1 MTGFAEYSS
10 YDALGL
16 AELVQKGEV
25 SPGELVEECIARV
38 ERVNPTLNAVILT
51 LYQQARAAAREPLG
65 DGAFAGV
72 PFLVKDLILAMP
84 GVPTNMGSRF
94 YRGWIP
100 GYETTLWTRYREAGV
115 LAVAKT
121 NTPEFGML
129 PVTEPD
135 LFGPTCSPW
144 DTSRTSGG
152 SSGGAGAMVA
162 AGVVPMAHG
171 GDGGGSIRIPSSC
184 CGIFGLKPTRAR
196 TPAGPAVSENWNGF
210 ALEHV
215 LTRTVRDSAAMLDA
229 TDGPEA
235 SAPYHAPAK
244 ERPFLDEV
252 GADVGALRIG
262 FHCEPPMPS
271 EVHPDCIEAVGEVA
285 KLCESLGH
293 HVEEVRP
300 NHDRYVLAK
309 AFMTVV
315 AANTAADLTD
325 AQKLLHRRAKKS
337 DFETETWL
345 SAMMGGLFSAEDF
358 VHALHVLQA
367 ESRRLVREL
376 GQYDVILTPTLGQPP
391 VPHRSLRAQGTEARL
406 QKAVVR
412 ADFVSA
418 LKLPGVIEK
427 AVERVYHFIPF
438 TPVANFTGQ
447 PSMSV
452 PLVWNRQLL
461 PVGTMFTA
469 RFGDEA
475 CLFRLAA
482 QLEEARPWKD
492 RRPPVFSDPG

>member
-1 MTGFAEYSS
+1 MAGFAEYSS
-10 YDALGL
+10 YDGLGL
-16 AELVQKGEV
+16 AELVRNGDV
-25 SPGELVEECIARV
+25 TAGELVEECISRI
-38 ERVNPTLNAVILT
+38 ERVNPTLNAVVLT
-51 LYQQARAAAREPLG
+51 LYQQARAAARGPLTQG
-65 DGAFAGV
+65 PFAGV

-100 GYETTLWTRYREAGV
+100 GYESTLWTRYREAGV
-115 LAVAKT
+115 IAVAKT

-135 LFGPTCSPW
+135 LFGPTRTPW
-144 DTSRTSGG
+144 DTSRSSGG
-152 SSGGAGAMVA
+152 SSGGSGAAVA

-184 CGIFGLKPTRAR
+184 CGIFGMKPTRAR
-196 TPAGPAVSENWNGF
+196 TPSGPEVSENWNGF

-235 SAPYHAPAK
+235 TAAYHAPPK
-244 ERPFLDEV
+244 ERAFLEEV
-252 GADVGALRIG
+252 GVEPGALRIG

-271 EVHPDCIEAVGEVA
+271 EVHADCVEAVGEVA
-285 KLCESLGH
+285 ALCESLGH

-300 NHDRYVLAK
+300 NHDRFALAK
-309 AFMTVV
+309 AFMTIV
-315 AANTAADLTD
+315 AANTAADITD
-325 AQKLLHRRAKKS
+325 AQKVRGRRARGD

-345 SAMMGGLFSAEDF
+345 SAMMGSLFTAEDF
-358 VHALHVLQA
+358 VHALHTLQA
-367 ESRRLVREL
+367 ETRRLVREL
-376 GQYDVILTPTLGQPP
+376 GHYDVILTPTLGQPP
-391 VPHRSLRAQGTEARL
+391 VPHRELRAKGVEAQL
-406 QKAVVR
+406 QKAVAR
-412 ADFVSA
+412 AGLKAA
-418 LKLPGVIEK
+418 LKLPGAIEN

-452 PLVWNRQLL
+452 PLVWNRAGL
-461 PVGTMFTA
+461 PIGTMFTA

-475 CLFRLAA
+475 CLFRLAS
-482 QLEEARPWKD
+482 QLERARPWKG
-492 RRPPVFSDPG
+492 RRPPVFSEPR